1 MKIAQEIRQINDKL
15 DTLTRKFDSLIDLL
29 TIQLKAELLATN
41 DLHALEVAE
50 LLKQTYALKQEA
62 RMLEVDK
69 YIKENKTIEK
79 YT

>member
-1 MKIAQEIRQINDKL
+1 MTMAQEIRRINDKL
-15 DTLTRKFDSLIDLL
+15 DTLTHKFDSLIDLL
-29 TIQLKAELLATN
+29 TIQFKAELLAAN

-79 YT
+79 YA

>member
-1 MKIAQEIRQINDKL
+1 MTMAQEIKQINDKI
-15 DTLTRKFDSLIDLL
+15 DTLSHKFDSLIDLL
-29 TIQLKAELLATN
+29 TIQFKAELLATN

-50 LLKQTYALKQEA
+50 LLKQAYAFKQEA

-79 YT
+79 YV

>member
-1 MKIAQEIRQINDKL
+1 MTLTQEIRQINDKL
-15 DTLTRKFDSLIDLL
+15 DTLSHKFDSLIDLL
-29 TIQLKAELLATN
+29 TIQFKAELLATN

-79 YT
+79 YV

>member
-1 MKIAQEIRQINDKL
+1 MTMKQEISQINDKL
-15 DTLTRKFDSLIDLL
+15 DTLSHKFDSLIDLL
-29 TIQLKAELLATN
+29 TIQFKAELLATN

-79 YT
+79 YA

>member
-1 MKIAQEIRQINDKL
+1 MTMAQEIRQINDKL
-15 DTLTRKFDSLIDLL
+15 DTLTHKFDSLIDLL
-29 TIQLKAELLATN
+29 TIQFKAELLAAN

-79 YT
+79 YA

>member
-1 MKIAQEIRQINDKL
+1 MTLTQEIRQINDKL
-15 DTLTRKFDSLIDLL
+15 DTLSHKFDSLIDLL
-29 TIQLKAELLATN
+29 TIQFKAELLATN

-69 YIKENKTIEK
+69 YIMENKTIEK
-79 YT
+79 YV

>member
-1 MKIAQEIRQINDKL
+1 MTLTQEIRQINDKL
-15 DTLTRKFDSLIDLL
+15 DTLSHKFDSLIDLL
-29 TIQLKAELLATN
+29 TIQFKAELLATN

-50 LLKQTYALKQEA
+50 LLKQTYALRQEA

-79 YT
+79 YV

>member
-1 MKIAQEIRQINDKL
+1 MTMKQEIRQINDKL
-15 DTLTRKFDSLIDLL
+15 DTLSHKFDSLIDLL
-29 TIQLKAELLATN
+29 TIQFKAELLATN

-69 YIKENKTIEK
+69 YIKENKNA
-79 YT
+79 

>member
-1 MKIAQEIRQINDKL
+1 MTMAQEIRQINDKL
-15 DTLTRKFDSLIDLL
+15 DTLAHKFDSLIDLL
-29 TIQLKAELLATN
+29 TIQFKAELLATN

-79 YT
+79 YA

>member
-1 MKIAQEIRQINDKL
+1 MTMAQEIRQINDKL
-15 DTLTRKFDSLIDLL
+15 DTLTHKFDSLIDLL
-29 TIQLKAELLATN
+29 TIQFKAELLATN

-79 YT
+79 YA

>member
-1 MKIAQEIRQINDKL
+1 MTMAQEIRQINDKL

-29 TIQLKAELLATN
+29 TIQFKAELLATN

-50 LLKQTYALKQEA
+50 LLKQTYALRQES

-79 YT
+79 YA